1 MRWFLAGALLI
12 VALGACDSHVPA
24 DSSATITGRL
34 VAGPICPVETNP
46 PDPDCAPRP
55 VPDTEVIATL
65 SDGTELRIV
74 SSLDGTF
81 RIALPPGEVVITF
94 AVDEA
99 SMLAPDPIT
108 ATIVA
113 NQTLDLGD
121 LTYDTGIR

>member
-1 MRWFLAGALLI
+1 MI

-24 DSSATITGRL
+24 DSSATVTGRL

-46 PDPDCAPRP
+46 PNPDCAPRP
-55 VPDTEVIATL
+55 VPGTEVVATL
-65 SDGTELRIV
+65 SDGTELRV
-74 SSLDGTF
+74 ESSVDGTF
-81 RIALPPGEVVITF
+81 RIALPPGDVVITF
-94 AVDEA
+94 SADEA

-108 ATIVA
+108 ATIEA